1 MLWVD
6 DSHEILISF
15 CISHFIFCCPP
26 FGRAK
31 PSACLHSSFSLFFF
45 HVCRRRWVCK
55 GEATPPDDNLLY
67 SYTTHWWSGR
77 CWVSAEVE
85 PKSFARVTIEM
96 DFCFSLPF
104 VFLFPLTCPRV
115 CLRDSYSGFLNSI
128 PTTFVFLHRFYLLQL
143 SLSIF
148 FSALSA
154 ETRMANNKKKTLQER
169 ERGESSRFERNRVLM
184 MGIFSV
190 KFSHSPGSF
199 DFYTSTC
206 FSLLSNGE
214 ELTCPFY
221 FLWGMDKV
229 VSLVSERACLVVVI
243 LPTTW
248 DFWRGG
254 GRM

>member
-1 MLWVD
+1 
-6 DSHEILISF
+6 
-15 CISHFIFCCPP
+15 
-26 FGRAK
+26 
-31 PSACLHSSFSLFFF
+31 
-45 HVCRRRWVCK
+45 
-55 GEATPPDDNLLY
+55 
-67 SYTTHWWSGR
+67 
-77 CWVSAEVE
+77 
-85 PKSFARVTIEM
+85 M

-148 FSALSA
+148 FSALSAETRMANNKKTLQERERGELSA

-221 FLWGMDKV
+221 FL
-229 VSLVSERACLVVVI
+229 
-243 LPTTW
+243 
-248 DFWRGG
+248 
-254 GRM
+254 